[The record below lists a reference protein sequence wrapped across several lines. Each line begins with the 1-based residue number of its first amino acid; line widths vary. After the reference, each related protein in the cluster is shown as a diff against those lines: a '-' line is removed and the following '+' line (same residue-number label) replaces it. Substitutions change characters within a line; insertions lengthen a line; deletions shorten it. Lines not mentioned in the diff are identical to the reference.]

1 MQVTLDLSNLRE
13 YEKKLKTM
21 KKYDF
26 PLAVRGTLNDA
37 ARIMK
42 TKNIRPEFKENFI
55 VRRPTMI
62 TAFTGYDKC
71 KNTFDI
77 SQMQSK
83 AGVYKGKRNQKLG
96 EDLVKQEEG
105 GSVSNRMVPR
115 AGARQL
121 KNPKKPVI
129 PRRVYRRFNKRYKT
143 MTAGPFI
150 MGTNERGVILKTKDG
165 RIVRRTP
172 NGDPK
177 ARGTWQTLYT
187 KPINGK
193 IKKEPFIEPA
203 GRKTAV
209 SLPRLFIK
217 NAEKR
222 FKKAGVKF

>member
-1 MQVTLDLSNLRE
+1 MQVVLDISNLRE

-26 PLAVRGTLNDA
+26 PLAIRGTLNDA

-55 VRRPTMI
+55 VRMPTMI

-77 SQMQSK
+77 SQMHSK
-83 AGVYKGKRNQKLG
+83 AGVYKGERNQKLG

-105 GSVSNRMVPR
+105 GGVNDRMVPR
-115 AGARQL
+115 AGARRFG
-121 KNPKKPVI
+121 NPNKPII
-129 PRRVYRRFNKRYKT
+129 PRRVYRRFKSTYRK
-143 MTAGPFI
+143 MAASGRSGAFV
-150 MGTNERGVILKTKDG
+150 MGTNEQGVIIKTKDG
-165 RIVRRTP
+165 RIVRYTHH
-172 NGDPK
+172 NK
-177 ARGTWQTLYT
+177 KWQTLYT

-193 IKKEPFIEPA
+193 IKKEPFILPA
-203 GRKTAV
+203 GKKTAS
-209 SLPRLFIK
+209 SLPRLFLK